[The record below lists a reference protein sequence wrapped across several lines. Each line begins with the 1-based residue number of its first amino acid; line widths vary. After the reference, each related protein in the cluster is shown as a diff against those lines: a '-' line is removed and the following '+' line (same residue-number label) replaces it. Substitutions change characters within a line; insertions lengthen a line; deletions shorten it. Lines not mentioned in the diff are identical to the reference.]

1 MLRPQI
7 GEWDNMS
14 GVTTL
19 SFVCGY
25 CGNLVASN
33 RGWDTRS
40 GYGCLRICSACSGPT
55 FFYQGNQI
63 PGSPY
68 GKPIT
73 ELPPEIEQLYEEAR
87 SAVSNGAPTAAVL
100 CCRKLLMHVAV
111 DRKAEEGKSFQYYV
125 AYLADNHFIP
135 AGAREWVDQIR
146 TQSNEANHQIVLKT
160 RKEAEDLID
169 FVEMLL
175 KVVYEYPAR
184 AKSKSTSN

>member
-1 MLRPQI
+1 MVRPRI
-7 GEWDNMS
+7 NEWQNVS
-14 GVTTL
+14 GVATV

-33 RGWDTRS
+33 RGWDTV
-40 GYGCLRICSACSGPT
+40 GGGAYLRICSACLGPT

-68 GKPIT
+68 GKLIT
-73 ELPPEIEQLYEEAR
+73 ELPPEIEQLYQEAR

-100 CCRKLLMHVAV
+100 CCRKLLMHVAT
-111 DRKAEEGKSFQYYV
+111 DKMAEEGKSFQYYV
-125 AYLADNHFIP
+125 GYLSDNHFIP

-146 TQSNEANHQIVLKT
+146 TRGNEANHQIVLKT
-160 RKEAEDLID
+160 QKEAEDLID

-175 KVVYEYPAR
+175 RVVYEYPAR